1 VLKAEEM
8 NIYEIDWRI
17 SSVRRI
23 IDALSQGIT
32 MVNHDLEMSET
43 PTDPSYGTFDVGF
56 ALEHI
61 EDLLGIAFVTAQS
74 YITGTVSDI
83 PKLTE
88 LKSRPT
94 KRELLQS
101 FADKLPEY
109 GITTLELCDA
119 IANYW
124 KHHEEWEGWSVTD
137 RNKRTIDTLNVVG
150 IGEQDYFPCNS
161 TANILW
167 PKGASDLEELIDL
180 LSSWRQQAI
189 ETYKP
194 MRRK

>member
-1 VLKAEEM
+1 MLKAEEM
-8 NIYEIDWRI
+8 NLYEIDWRI

-23 IDALSQGIT
+23 IDALSQGIA

-43 PTDPSYGTFDVGF
+43 PTDPSYGTFDASF

-83 PKLTE
+83 PKLTK

-94 KRELLQS
+94 KRELLQI
-101 FADKLPEY
+101 FADRLPGY

-124 KHHEEWEGWSVTD
+124 KHHEEWEGLSVTD
-137 RNKRTIDTLNVVG
+137 RNKRTIDTLNGVG

-167 PKGASDLEELIDL
+167 PREASNLEELIGL
-180 LSSWRQQAI
+180 LSSWRQQVI
-189 ETYKP
+189 EAYKP
-194 MRRK
+194 TRK

>member
-1 VLKAEEM
+1 M

-32 MVNHDLEMSET
+32 IVNHDLEMSET
-43 PTDPSYGTFDVGF
+43 PTDPSYGTFDAGF
-56 ALEHI
+56 ALEHT
-61 EDLLGIAFVTAQS
+61 EGLLGIAFVTAQN

-83 PKLTE
+83 PKLTK

-94 KRELLQS
+94 KRKLIQS
-101 FADKLPEY
+101 FSARLPGY

-119 IANYW
+119 VANYW
-124 KHHEEWEGWSVTD
+124 KHHEEWDGWSVTD
-137 RNKRTIDTLNVVG
+137 RNRRTIEILKEVG

-161 TANILW
+161 TTNILW
-167 PKGASDLEELIDL
+167 PRGASDLEELIGV
-180 LSSWRQQAI
+180 LSSWRQRAI
-189 ETYKP
+189 EAYKP
-194 MRRK
+194 MRK